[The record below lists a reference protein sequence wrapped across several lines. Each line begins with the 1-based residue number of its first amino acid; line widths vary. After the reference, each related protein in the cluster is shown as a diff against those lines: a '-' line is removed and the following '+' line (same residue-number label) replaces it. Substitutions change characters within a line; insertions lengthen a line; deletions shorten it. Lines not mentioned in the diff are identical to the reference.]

1 MSEHDEQVA
10 LFNFLR
16 TMESQHP
23 ELKWIHS
30 IPNGGH
36 RAMTTAKKMKAEG
49 AKAGVLDIFVPASMG
64 SYHAGLYVE
73 MKYDKNTMTD
83 NQHEFADF
91 VTNRGYD
98 VKVCYTWIE
107 AAKEIFDYLG
117 LELPEGVIDRDDRG
131 GAEGEI

>member
-49 AKAGVLDIFVPASMG
+49 VKAGVLDVFVPVMKIQNRDDPRA
-64 SYHAGLYVE
+64 YCVPGLYIE
-73 MKYDKNTMTD
+73 MKYGKNTMTD

-91 VTNRGYD
+91 VTSRGYE
-98 VKVCYTWIE
+98 VKVCYTWNG

-117 LELPEGVIDRDDRG
+117 LELPEGV
-131 GAEGEI
+131 E